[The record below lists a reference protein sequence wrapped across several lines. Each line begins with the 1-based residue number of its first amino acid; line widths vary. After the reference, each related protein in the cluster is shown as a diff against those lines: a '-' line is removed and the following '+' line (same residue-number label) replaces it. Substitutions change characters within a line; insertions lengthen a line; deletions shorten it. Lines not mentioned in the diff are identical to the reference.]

1 MKKEANIK
9 YTKNRFIT
17 SSFQQMG
24 QGTFRKLMTIC
35 KSQNV
40 RLYATFIP
48 VKRELSKI
56 TF

>member
-9 YTKNRFIT
+9 YTKNRFTT

-24 QGTFRKLMTIC
+24 QGAVRKLMTIC

-40 RLYATFIP
+40 RLYTTFIP